1 MIFTPSEEGALNKS
15 LPIFQTMDITRIQAT
30 YYAHELLRRR
40 PSDDLD
46 RLTAS
51 LQDAQVDLNPHQI
64 DAALFAFQSPLSKGV
79 ILADEVG
86 LGKTIEAGIVIAQ
99 KWAERNR
106 QLLVICPANLR
117 KQWSQELADKFFL
130 PSLILEKKSFNRI
143 IDLGNLNPFDQPD
156 TILICS
162 YQFAKQKHPYLTKVP
177 WSLVVIDEAHR
188 LRNVY
193 KPTNKIA
200 NTIRTSLLHAPKIL
214 LTATP
219 LQNTLLEL
227 YGLVSIIDEYTFG
240 DLKSFK
246 AQYGRVT
253 DSVEAFTELKSRL
266 EPICKRTLR
275 RQVLEYIRFTNR
287 IPLVEEFYPHEEE
300 MELYDQVT
308 EYLQR
313 PKLYALPFSQR
324 QLMTL
329 ILRKLLASSSFAIS
343 NTFLGME
350 KRLKAILDKQKDFDH
365 VLVEE
370 LKENYDDFEGV
381 KDDWVDDEEED
392 ESDDDSDFTDRQ
404 LTPEE
409 IEELKAEMDTL
420 LRFHEL
426 ARSID
431 RNSKGEKLI
440 VALDKGFET
449 LRDLGAEQK
458 AIIFTESTR
467 TQSYL
472 KSILEESGYRGKLVL
487 FNGSNNDPQS
497 KEIYKEWLLEHG
509 GTDRVTGSMTA
520 DKRQAIVDYFRN
532 QATIMIATEA
542 AAEGINLQFC
552 SLVVNYDMPWNPQRI
567 EQRIGRCHRYGQ
579 KFDVV
584 VLNFLNKANAADIR
598 VYELLAE
605 KFNLFNGVFGASD
618 EVLGAIGSGM
628 DFEKRIA
635 KIYQDCRT
643 EEEIRRAFDTL
654 QQELEPEIVE
664 NLEQTRQKLLEH
676 FDEDVQKRLRVN
688 LSVGRDNMDR
698 FESMLWQTTQFSLN
712 DVATFDNEQFLFT
725 LNSNPFPELP
735 IHAGPYK
742 MVRQTATEK
751 KTEVTVPPDS
761 NLYRVG
767 HPLAK
772 RILADLMDQP
782 ELRASAVIDLSG
794 SGRKFSVLDP
804 FIGRGGWLRL
814 TKIRIDSFDTEEHW
828 LVSCVTTDGEEMN
841 GSDALKLFSLPMD
854 VDHWEDSDYPTL
866 DMMNEIKERE
876 KSVLLKSIQE
886 RNASFFN
893 VEMDK
898 LDKWA
903 EDMKISLER
912 EIKDLEAEIK
922 LKRADSRRTLDLT
935 AKIAL
940 QRIIKD
946 LEHKRNE
953 KRRSLFE
960 SQDEIDARKENLLN
974 EIEKRL
980 GQNILKHDV
989 LFLRWSLI

>member
-1 MIFTPSEEGALNKS
+1 
-15 LPIFQTMDITRIQAT
+15 MDITRVQAT
-30 YYAHELLRRR
+30 YFAHELLRRR

-99 KWAERNR
+99 KWAERKR
-106 QLLVICPANLR
+106 AILVICPANLR

-130 PSLILEKKSFNRI
+130 KSEILEKKSFNRI
-143 IDLGNLNPFDQPD
+143 IDSGNLNPFKQDD
-156 TILICS
+156 CILICS
-162 YQFAKQKHPYLTKVP
+162 YQFAKQKQAYLKNVD

-200 NTIRTSLLHAPKIL
+200 NTIRASLLHAPKIL

-253 DSVEAFTELKSRL
+253 DSTEAFAELKARL
-266 EPICKRTLR
+266 EPVCKRTLR

-300 MELYDQVT
+300 TQLYDLVT
-308 EYLQR
+308 DYLQR

-350 KRLKAILDKQKDFDH
+350 MRLKAILDKQKDFDNI
-365 VLVEE
+365 LVEDI
-370 LKENYDDFEGV
+370 KENYDDFEDV
-381 KDDWVDDEEED
+381 KDDWVDDEEEED
-392 ESDDDSDFTDRQ
+392 SDDDSDFTDRQ

-409 IEELKAEMDTL
+409 IEELKAEMAL
-420 LRFHEL
+420 LHHFHEL

-440 VALDKGFET
+440 VALEKGFEK
-449 LRDLGAEQK
+449 LAELGAEQK

-472 KSILEESGYRGKLVL
+472 KSILEDSGYRGKLVL
-487 FNGSNNDPQS
+487 FNGSNNDPES
-497 KEIYKEWLLEHG
+497 KQIYQDWLIEHR
-509 GTDRVTGSMTA
+509 GTDRITGSMTA

-532 QATIMIATEA
+532 RATIMIATEA

-643 EEEIRRAFDTL
+643 EEEIRRAFDAL

-676 FDEDVQKRLRVN
+676 FDEEVQNRLRVN
-688 LSVGRDNMDR
+688 LSIGRDNMDR
-698 FESMLWQTTQFSLN
+698 FESMLWKTTWFALHQ
-712 DVATFDNEQFLFT
+712 VARFDDTSYSFT
-725 LNSNPFPELP
+725 LNVNPYPDLP
-735 IHAGPYK
+735 IHSGPYK

-751 KTEVTVPPDS
+751 KTEVPVPPES
-761 NLYRVG
+761 NVYRVG
-767 HPLAK
+767 HPLAQ
-772 RILADLMDQP
+772 RVLSDLIDQP
-782 ELRASAVIDLSG
+782 ELRASVVIDLSG
-794 SGRKFSVLDP
+794 SNRRLSVLNP
-804 FIGRGGWLRL
+804 FLGRGGWLRM
-814 TKIRIDSFDTEEHW
+814 TKVRIDSFDTEEHW
-828 LVSCVTTDGEEMN
+828 LVSCVTTDGAEMH
-841 GSDALKLFSLPMD
+841 GADALKLFSLAME
-854 VDHWEDSDYPTL
+854 VDAWDPPDYPTL
-866 DMMNEIKERE
+866 DRLGEIRDRE
-876 KSVLLKSIQE
+876 KSVLLKSIHE
-886 RNASFFN
+886 RNAEFFN

-935 AKIAL
+935 VKIAL
-940 QRIIKD
+940 QRSIKD

-960 SQDEIDARKENLLN
+960 SQDEIDARKEHLLN
-974 EIEKRL
+974 DIERRL
-980 GQNILKHDV
+980 TQNIRQQDV
-989 LFLRWSLI
+989 LFLRWTLI